1 MNGSVWNRQSL
12 DTTKYRRR
20 HLPYAHVQRGFFFM
34 YLFICVIGL
43 FYESGHPL
51 FKVDSCLIIEV
62 SNQVDVCTEYR
73 YILY

>member
-1 MNGSVWNRQSL
+1 
-12 DTTKYRRR
+12 
-20 HLPYAHVQRGFFFM
+20 M

-73 YILY
+73 YILYRQCRHLDPAGSNIRGD

>member
-1 MNGSVWNRQSL
+1 
-12 DTTKYRRR
+12 
-20 HLPYAHVQRGFFFM
+20 M